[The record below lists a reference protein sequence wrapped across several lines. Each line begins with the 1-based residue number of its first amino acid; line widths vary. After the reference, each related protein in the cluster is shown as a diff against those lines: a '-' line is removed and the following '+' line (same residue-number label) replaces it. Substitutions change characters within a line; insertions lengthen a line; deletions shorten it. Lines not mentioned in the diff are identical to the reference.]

1 MKNLVCC
8 ELCGFPATV
17 RIQSG
22 GILRYACADAAHQ
35 ESAWAQLRQA
45 RGEMAALG
53 DVAVR
58 CESGGFPLDPP
69 PVAATRR
76 RMA

>member
-8 ELCGFPATV
+8 EQCGFPATV

-22 GILRYACADAAHQ
+22 DTLRYACADAAHQ

-45 RGEMAALG
+45 RGELAALG
-53 DVAVR
+53 DVVVR
-58 CESGGFPLDPP
+58 HETGGFHLGG
-69 PVAATRR
+69 TSRR
-76 RMA
+76 RIA